1 MRRIMAIVSS
11 MIVNGDY
18 AFHRRFFR
26 EVPEARD
33 VRDEREGT
41 FAPFARASLRP
52 MATACLRL
60 ATFFADRPMRN
71 APFFIFR
78 TALRTAV
85 PAFLPY
91 RAIFLCITV
100 HYLCESRPLF
110 SANICGKHASAL
122 LSGLHCIMPFQ
133 ASGI

>member
-1 MRRIMAIVSS
+1 MIAIVSS

-18 AFHRRFFR
+18 AFYRRFAF
-26 EVPEARD
+26 RD
-33 VRDEREGT
+33 VLEVREDREGT

-60 ATFFADRPMRN
+60 ATFFADRPMRS
-71 APFFIFR
+71 APAFILR

-85 PAFLPY
+85 PAFFPY
-91 RAIFLCITV
+91 RAICYWFTV

-110 SANICGKHASAL
+110 PS
-122 LSGLHCIMPFQ
+122 
-133 ASGI
+133 